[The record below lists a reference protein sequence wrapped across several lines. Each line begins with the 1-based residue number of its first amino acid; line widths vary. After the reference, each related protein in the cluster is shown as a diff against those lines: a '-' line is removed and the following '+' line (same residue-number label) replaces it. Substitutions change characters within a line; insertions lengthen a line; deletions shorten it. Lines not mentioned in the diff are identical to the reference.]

1 MYEIQ
6 QRNLGDA
13 LSPGLTLLEFRISSE
28 TGRLDKSGTE
38 TLDWSLLN
46 PEQ

>member
-6 QRNLGDA
+6 QGNLGVA
-13 LSPGLTLLEFRISSE
+13 LSWAGIVRISSE
-28 TGRLDKSGTE
+28 IGRLAESGTE